1 MKKFISY
8 AIPIVTL
15 TAFVLL
21 MLGGNYFKKPQTP
34 SEDVIAFVEIS
45 IAHAKIEEWGMLHQ
59 DIVNIDTAWEKIIPR
74 IQFSVERDEIYNISL
89 NIASLRGSI
98 ASEDKTSTLIE
109 LNEIIENW
117 NELTR

>member
-8 AIPIVTL
+8 TIPIVTL
-15 TAFVLL
+15 TVFVLL
-21 MLGGNYFKKPQTP
+21 MLGGNYLKKPHNS
-34 SEDVIAFVEIS
+34 SEDVVTLVELS
-45 IAHAKIEEWGMLHQ
+45 IEHAKDEKWTILRQ
-59 DIVNIDTAWEKIIPR
+59 DIANIDFAWNKIMPR

-89 NIASLRGSI
+89 NLARLRGSI
-98 ASEDKTSTLIE
+98 SAEDKPSTLIE